1 MLFLGTYP
9 GLRILRVSRWVG
21 QGGHRKFLVLR
32 GLVCGYNLSGEFEA
46 KRKLVCGS
54 RRRRASIEV
63 KKMNIEAFLLCDCAT
78 QDRQGKLNVLGAFDN
93 IFISQVP
100 YVHPACTVAGRI
112 RFSKIEEGD
121 HKIQIDVIDEDGKEI
136 GPKKLEGH
144 LSVRLGNDVSSGA
157 FNFILNFQRIKFE
170 NFGQYRIDLAI
181 DGRQE
186 GALPFYVRKIPKQ
199 R

>member
-1 MLFLGTYP
+1 
-9 GLRILRVSRWVG
+9 
-21 QGGHRKFLVLR
+21 
-32 GLVCGYNLSGEFEA
+32 
-46 KRKLVCGS
+46 
-54 RRRRASIEV
+54 
-63 KKMNIEAFLLCDCAT
+63 MNIEAFLLCDCAT

-93 IFISQVP
+93 IFIAQVP
-100 YVHPACTVAGRI
+100 YIHPACTVAGRI

-121 HKIQIDVIDEDGKEI
+121 HKIQINIIDEDGKEI

-144 LSVRLGNDVSSGA
+144 LSVRLGNDVGSGA

-186 GALPFYVRKIPKQ
+186 GSLPFYVRKIPNQ
-199 R
+199 G